1 MHRETGDLSGE
12 SLGHVER
19 GGAISENFTANIGDG
34 GGYLALVQCAVT
46 NSDHF
51 EWLLGVLHHAD
62 IVPALFLDQ
71 RNLDVLLAKH

>member
-19 GGAISENFTANIGDG
+19 GGTISENFTANIGDG
-34 GGYLALVQCAVT
+34 GGYLTLVQCTVT
-46 NSDHF
+46 DSDHF
-51 EWLLGVLHHAD
+51 EWLLGVLHHTD

-71 RNLDVLLAKH
+71 RNLNVLLAKH